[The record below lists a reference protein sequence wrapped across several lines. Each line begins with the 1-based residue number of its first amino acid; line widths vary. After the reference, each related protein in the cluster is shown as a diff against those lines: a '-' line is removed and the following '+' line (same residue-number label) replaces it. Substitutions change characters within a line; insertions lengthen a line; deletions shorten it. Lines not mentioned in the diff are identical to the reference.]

1 MEGKMAFCYCRFIL
15 ALLVIVFAWW
25 HFSWS
30 PIILTVIG
38 VLLAILALKRDWCC
52 RERGKKKEKEVEAE
66 AEKE

>member
-66 AEKE
+66 KE